1 MKLLAKLLSL
11 ILIIFIIIIT
21 LGTIIDNNTLI
32 DFTEKIGEFL
42 KDNLIPLITI
52 SLAGMGLI
60 KEEKITILRSIVT
73 YMVLTM
79 FYKIVLIFFEFDTNT
94 QQNLVNIYNILA
106 TFHSIML
113 IYTLIKIIDISNSI
127 SNLFKKITYS
137 IVFVNI
143 FSQIYIIIIEWIEKN
158 TRNYLDIKFGT
169 INYGSFIYRIFSL
182 SLILTFLSI
191 VIMYITNYAFTAKDI
206 IDEGNIDLDDLKL
219 KATIRN
225 EEKIKTIYNNNPE
238 KKIEYEKADTV
249 ININNQLGHGA
260 NVGVVKEQAKEVK
273 VINTSLDSVFNMSS
287 RPVVN
292 ESIKTDS
299 DDNNNV

>member
-32 DFTEKIGEFL
+32 DFTKKIGEFL

>member
-32 DFTEKIGEFL
+32 DFTKKIGEFL

-127 SNLFKKITYS
+127 SNLFRKITYS

-287 RPVVN
+287 SPVVN

>member
-32 DFTEKIGEFL
+32 DFTKKIGEFL

-287 RPVVN
+287 SPVVN